1 MLPLDADALE
11 QLMPALHN
19 DWTLATDGKSI
30 VRTFVFSGYPR
41 TIAFVNAIAW
51 MAEKE
56 GHHPDLTVSYGK
68 VGVLY
73 STHSIGGLSEND
85 FICAVKIDHL

>member
-1 MLPLDADALE
+1 MSPLDADAVA
-11 QLMPALHN
+11 QLMPALHE
-19 DWTLATDGKSI
+19 DWTLAADGESI
-30 VRTFVFSGYPR
+30 ERTFVFSGYPR

-51 MAEKE
+51 IAEKE
-56 GHHPDLTVSYGK
+56 GHHPDLTVSYSK